1 MWAGS
6 NTKKLQQRFRDIN
19 HIYFQ
24 SCSFYDHSLNKIY
37 LPNNWKIMCLY
48 LDLSWDSIC
57 GEVITSQGSAP
68 LIKQTDS
75 NYTREIKVYRPN
87 RDKFNDHSKFYG
99 TISIIKVVLDVDIY
113 DGAHFFQ
120 NLSNSWKEILNADL
134 FYTFIQY
141 KWVRIKLY
149 LFSCLGI

>member
-1 MWAGS
+1 MHSTDDRKINFNKNSIG
-6 NTKKLQQRFRDIN
+6 NVGRIRYKETTGENQRDIN

-24 SCSFYDHSLNKIY
+24 SCSFYDHSTK
-37 LPNNWKIMCLY
+37 KIMWLY

-57 GEVITSQGSAP
+57 GEVITFPGSDS

-120 NLSNSWKEILNADL
+120 IHGKN
-134 FYTFIQY
+134 Y
-141 KWVRIKLY
+141 
-149 LFSCLGI
+149 

>member
-1 MWAGS
+1 
-6 NTKKLQQRFRDIN
+6 
-19 HIYFQ
+19 
-24 SCSFYDHSLNKIY
+24 
-37 LPNNWKIMCLY
+37 MCLY

-113 DGAHFFQ
+113 MMAPISLKFMERNIKCPFVLYVYTIQMGQD
-120 NLSNSWKEILNADL
+120 KTILIFVFRDIERA
-134 FYTFIQY
+134 FI
-141 KWVRIKLY
+141 
-149 LFSCLGI
+149 CLHNENYFTNYVDFNNV

>member
-1 MWAGS
+1 MGRIKYKEITAE
-6 NTKKLQQRFRDIN
+6 NQRDIN

-57 GEVITSQGSAP
+57 GEVITFPGSAP

-75 NYTREIKVYRPN
+75 NYTRKIKVYRPN

-113 DGAHFFQ
+113 IYMMAPISFKIFQ
-120 NLSNSWKEILNADL
+120 IHGKK
-134 FYTFIQY
+134 Y
-141 KWVRIKLY
+141 
-149 LFSCLGI
+149 

>member
-1 MWAGS
+1 
-6 NTKKLQQRFRDIN
+6 
-19 HIYFQ
+19 
-24 SCSFYDHSLNKIY
+24 
-37 LPNNWKIMCLY
+37 MCLY

-57 GEVITSQGSAP
+57 EEVITFPGSGP

-113 DGAHFFQ
+113 DGANFFQ
-120 NLSNSWKEILNADL
+120 IHRKN
-134 FYTFIQY
+134 Y
-141 KWVRIKLY
+141 
-149 LFSCLGI
+149 